1 MLSLIPQVNRS
12 LRAPLASQL
21 IFMPGGTATAAVAT
35 VTQQQPQH
43 QQQQQQQQ
51 ENKSTFPS
59 TPSENDQVRKF
70 RKKKQVRKKGILMNW
85 DFKCP
90 TQYVCT

>member
-51 ENKSTFPS
+51 QQQENKSTFPS

-70 RKKKQVRKKGILMNW
+70 RKKNRLEKKA
-85 DFKCP
+85 F
-90 TQYVCT
+90 